1 MNKQALRKQFR
12 EKRHA
17 LPPQLRGGKN
27 LLITRKLLEL
37 QEFKDAKSVLFYV
50 SIPDEPDTH
59 KAIQKSF
66 DLGKNVYVPKV
77 NGEHL
82 RICPLLDLE
91 ELKPGDLGI
100 LEPCEPIS
108 EAHPKDIDLIVIPG
122 LAFDKKGHRLGQG
135 GGHYDR
141 LLKETKGFKVGL
153 AFDEQV
159 TEELPTEAH
168 DVPLNMLLTDAHS
181 FTF

>member
-12 EKRHA
+12 EKRRTLH
-17 LPPQLRGGKN
+17 PDHREEKN
-27 LLITRKLLEL
+27 ILITRKLLEL
-37 QEFKDAKSVLFYV
+37 QEFKDAKSVLFYG
-50 SIPDEPDTH
+50 SIPEEADTH

-66 DLGKNVYVPKV
+66 DLNKNVYVPKV

-82 RICPLLDLE
+82 KICPLLDLE

-108 EAHPKDIDLIVIPG
+108 QAHPKDIDLIVIPG
-122 LAFDKKGHRLGQG
+122 LAFDQKGHRLGQG

-159 TEELPTEAH
+159 TEELPTEVH
-168 DVPLNMLLTDAHS
+168 DVPLDLLLTDSHS
-181 FTF
+181 FIF

>member
-12 EKRHA
+12 EERRTLH
-17 LPPQLRGGKN
+17 PDHREEKN
-27 LLITRKLLEL
+27 ILITSKLLEL

-50 SIPDEPDTH
+50 SIPEEVDTH

-66 DLGKNVYVPKV
+66 DLQKNVYVPKV
-77 NGEHL
+77 AGEQL
-82 RICPLLDLE
+82 KICPLLDLE

-108 EAHPKDIDLIVIPG
+108 QAHPKNIDLIVIPG
-122 LAFDKKGHRLGQG
+122 LAFDQKGHRLGQG

-153 AFDEQV
+153 AFDEQM
-159 TEELPTEAH
+159 TENLPTEAH
-168 DVPLNMLLTDAHS
+168 DVPLDLLLTDSHS